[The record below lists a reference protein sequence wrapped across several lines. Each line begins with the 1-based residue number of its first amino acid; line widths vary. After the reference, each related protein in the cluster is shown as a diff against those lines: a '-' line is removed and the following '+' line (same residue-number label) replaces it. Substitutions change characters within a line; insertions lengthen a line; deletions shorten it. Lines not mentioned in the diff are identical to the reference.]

1 VVDELH
7 LFRDLLDKQLVDRE
21 DRPLGK
27 ADGVVFEIR
36 ADAPPRLVAV
46 EVGAA
51 AVLRRV
57 SRRLADASVR
67 LARGLGVGAG
77 EPLRVRPESFVH
89 FGNDVKVDVDGPR
102 TAAYAW
108 ERWLRRTVIDRIPG
122 SGAKT
127 GK

>member
-7 LFRDLLDKQLVDRE
+7 LFRDLLDKQLVDAD

-36 ADAPPRLVAV
+36 ADGPPRLVAV
-46 EVGAA
+46 EVGAP

-57 SRRLADASVR
+57 SRRLADASSR
-67 LARGLGVGAG
+67 LARLLGVGSG
-77 EPLRVRPESFVH
+77 EPLRVSPERFVH
-89 FGNDVKVDVDGPR
+89 FGNDVKVDIDAPR

-108 ERWLRRTVIDRIPG
+108 ERWLRRTLIDRIPG
-122 SGAKT
+122 SGA
-127 GK
+127 

>member
-7 LFRDLLDKQLVDRE
+7 LFRDLLDKQLVDGE

-36 ADAPPRLVAV
+36 ADGPPRLVAV
-46 EVGAA
+46 EVGAS

-57 SRRLADASVR
+57 SRRLAEAS
-67 LARGLGVGAG
+67 ARIARRLGVGSG
-77 EPLRVRPESFVH
+77 EPLRVDPERFVH
-89 FGNDVKVDVDGPR
+89 FGKEVKVDIDAPR

-108 ERWLRRTVIDRIPG
+108 ERWLRRTLIGRIPG
-122 SGAKT
+122 SDA
-127 GK
+127 